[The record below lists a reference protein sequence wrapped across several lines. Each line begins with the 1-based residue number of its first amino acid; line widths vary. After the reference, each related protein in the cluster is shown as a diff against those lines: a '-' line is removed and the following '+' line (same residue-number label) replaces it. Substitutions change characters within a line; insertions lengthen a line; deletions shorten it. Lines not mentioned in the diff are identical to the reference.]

1 MYKLILMKADYE
13 PWWQFEDIEEKYI
26 DVKHYPTIETYEQDA
41 IKLLAKYR
49 THYEFEKSKEGKYF
63 AFWNEGE
70 VAFCEGCDENLQIF
84 HGIIFSH
91 PIGVL
96 VK

>member
-1 MYKLILMKADYE
+1 MYNLILMKADYE

-26 DVKHYPTIETYEQDA
+26 EVMSYPTIELYEQKA
-41 IKLLAKYR
+41 VEILTNYR
-49 THYEFEKSKEGKYF
+49 ENYEFEKSKEGKYF
-63 AFWNEGE
+63 AFWNKGE
-70 VAFCEGCDENLQIF
+70 VAFCEGCDEDLQIY

-91 PIGVL
+91 PIGTL

>member
-13 PWWQFEDIEEKYI
+13 PWWNFDDIEEKYTE
-26 DVKHYPTIETYEQDA
+26 VKHYPSIETYEQEA
-41 IKLLAKYR
+41 MGILGNYR
-49 THYEFEKSKEGKYF
+49 LNYKFEKSKEGKYF

-70 VAFCEGCDENLQIF
+70 VAFCEGCDENLQIYN
-84 HGIIFSH
+84 GIIFSH
-91 PIGVL
+91 PIGAL